1 MLGCSW
7 SNMNVRIGKFYII
20 KTILIIHMISSK
32 NCVRIL
38 YSGTSADA
46 NVVAVLIIRF
56 SKSSKVFLSLD
67 GVGVVPSDTLF
78 LLLLVVL
85 ELGMFS
91 FRFCEAD
98 TGQIVL

>member
-1 MLGCSW
+1 MD
-7 SNMNVRIGKFYII
+7 
-20 KTILIIHMISSK
+20 MISSK

-38 YSGTSADA
+38 YSGTSADV

-56 SKSSKVFLSLD
+56 SKSLKVFLSLGD
-67 GVGVVPSDTLF
+67 VGVVPSDTVF

-91 FRFCEAD
+91 FCFCEAD